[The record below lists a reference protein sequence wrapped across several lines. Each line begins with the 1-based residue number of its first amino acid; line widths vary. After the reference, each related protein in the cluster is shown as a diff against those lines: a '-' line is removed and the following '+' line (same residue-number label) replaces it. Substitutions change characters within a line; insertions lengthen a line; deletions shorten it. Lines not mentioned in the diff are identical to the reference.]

1 LVKAHANTWRN
12 KNEKSRSVERRDE
25 WQWFAFMQQKQGP
38 PYRQLACRKMG
49 VAFPNDL
56 TPY

>member
-1 LVKAHANTWRN
+1 MK
-12 KNEKSRSVERRDE
+12 KNRSVERRDE
-25 WQWFAFMQQKQGP
+25 WQWFAFMQQKQVP
-38 PYRQLACRKMG
+38 PYRRLACRKMG